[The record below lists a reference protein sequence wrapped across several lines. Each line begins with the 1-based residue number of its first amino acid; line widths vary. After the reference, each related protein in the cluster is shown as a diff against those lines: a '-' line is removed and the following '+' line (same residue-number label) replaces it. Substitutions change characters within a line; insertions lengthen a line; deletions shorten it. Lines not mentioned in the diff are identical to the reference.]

1 VPSRVEVRGDLD
13 PAARLAGADIL
24 VEELGGRGRRAPAR
38 TPRTVGS
45 VEPLRLTRVVDA
57 AWRRTSY
64 SAITA
69 SAHGIF
75 STESPLL
82 VDEPP
87 TPADL
92 APEDADGDAAM
103 PLLTDAADDPALD
116 ALSPMAELPGGVAFG
131 SLVHVVFETF
141 DPHSPTPADDLA
153 RIVAIQAARLPVA
166 GVSEN
171 ELVAGLLPVLATPL
185 GPLADGLTL
194 TDIPARDR
202 LAELDFELPL
212 GNERGGGD
220 VQAIADILDAWLP
233 DNDLLRDYGER
244 LRRAPVDQATLR
256 GYLTGSID
264 VALRVGGRFLVIDY
278 KTNRLGPPGA
288 PIVLRSY
295 TPAAMAE
302 AMMEAHYPL
311 QAMLY
316 AVALHRFLRWRQPS
330 YDPDV
335 HLGGMLYLF
344 VRGMAGQDTP
354 VVDGM
359 PCGVFSWRPP
369 TGLVLALSDVLA
381 GVR

>member
-1 VPSRVEVRGDLD
+1 
-13 PAARLAGADIL
+13 
-24 VEELGGRGRRAPAR
+24 
-38 TPRTVGS
+38 
-45 VEPLRLTRVVDA
+45 VDA

-141 DPHSPTPADDLA
+141 DPHSPTPAEELA

-166 GVSEN
+166 GVSES

-212 GNERGGGD
+212 GNDSGGAS
-220 VQAIADILDAWLP
+220 VQVIADTLDAWLP
-233 DNDLLRDYGER
+233 DDDLLRDYGER

-264 VALRVGGRFLVIDY
+264 VALRVGGRFVVIDY

-330 YDPDV
+330 YNPDV

-344 VRGMAGQDTP
+344 VRGMAGPETP

-359 PCGVFSWRPP
+359 PCGVFAWRPP

-381 GVR
+381 GA